1 MMSVL
6 VMYTGL
12 PEVTVVP
19 PSHSVEVTHS
29 VKFTATVHGVGKEN
43 FTYQWRHNGVNI
55 ERETH
60 NTLTI
65 VNVTVNHSGNYDCVV
80 MSKLGDCV
88 TSNTSELSKEFAE
101 LLYYYSGVI
110 HFIAIKSYYYFIMT
124 YMQKR
129 KILLWRVQ

>member
-1 MMSVL
+1 MMDVL

-19 PSHSVEVTHS
+19 PSQSVEVTHS

-65 VNVTVNHSGNYDCVV
+65 VNVTENHSGNYDCVV

-88 TSNTSELSKEFAE
+88 TSNTSELSKEFA
-101 LLYYYSGVI
+101 YCIIVIRAQCGV
-110 HFIAIKSYYYFIMT
+110 YET
-124 YMQKR
+124 YTPEGPGC
-129 KILLWRVQ
+129 ITRVK